1 MPKRNIAEIF
11 AVARLDTSGIPKELE
26 RAAAK
31 TRTKIP
37 VQIDVKSF
45 KDSLKKLEGIKI
57 KPVKIAVEADTTS
70 FRKSLTQLSQTNFKP
85 VTVAVQAKTTGA
97 KSGIDKLITEGSAKD
112 IDIKVKLDVD
122 KSPLSQIGKDGVKA
136 GSSFMSGFGD
146 KLSFLANPAGLK
158 MTAVILAAAATAG
171 PLIGAVLGGG
181 IVTGLGAGLIAA
193 AITKQLRDPQ
203 VEEAADNFRNK
214 IFGLSKEDEAE
225 AKAKLEKVLN
235 NIDKIKNKK
244 SLTGDDKSE
253 LERLNRQKK
262 GLEDTLKMVTDNL
275 FSRATISFKQPL
287 IDGFEKGTDYLLKFE
302 KRIKGVFDNVVKSLK
317 PIADGLKGG
326 FEGFLPGIEALSSK
340 LQPFMKVTGEGFERI
355 GTALG
360 NMFKDFANDP
370 AALAGMVKGLETV
383 FGLIVTTINV
393 FSWLVR
399 FTSSQFLIMKDAWGK
414 VANFFTGPFVNALK
428 DAWAAVVSFF
438 GGVGK
443 WFSDRWT
450 SIKTA
455 FTDGKNAVVNT
466 WNNLWN
472 TLKTKS
478 TDFMTSI
485 RDGIMQK
492 VNSVKGFFSGLWNNV
507 TSTFKSGVDKV
518 SGYVNTLK
526 KKLDEVK
533 SKFSSIFGSIK
544 GLASTGLSKAAE
556 AARNGLNGMIGF
568 INKGINA
575 LNKPLDWVNLKI
587 PTIGT
592 ISAAAPKDDSGNNFK
607 GFATGG
613 AVFGKG
619 TATSDSINARLSNG
633 EHVWTA
639 REVEAIGGQSAMY
652 ALRRM
657 ARSGALKPGGT
668 GGDVS
673 EGIVTQGFKNG
684 GAITERI
691 GETQKWIRAQAGKP
705 YIWASSG
712 PRGYDCSGLVG
723 AVYNMLRGE
732 NPHQRVFSTSN
743 QQNYFKNGKGTF
755 TAGYAHPGERGASSG
770 VGHTAGNLAGLAF
783 ESRGSK
789 GVLVGSQ
796 ARSVD
801 SFQRQGYMPQV
812 GNKFIGGGGN
822 GDIFGYL
829 KDQLTPL
836 LSKLWEGMPALGIL
850 GEFVQKSM
858 KKFAGAI
865 PGKVFD
871 NGGMLTPGGVGIN
884 LGKKPEAVLTPKET
898 RAYQDIAANG
908 GGMVIHGDL
917 VIAPEISTVADLL
930 TVKRLEKM
938 IKDSA
943 RGNGYSTV
951 TA

>member
-37 VQIDVKSF
+37 VQTDVKSF

-70 FRKSLTQLSQTNFKP
+70 FRKSLIQLSQTSFKP

-97 KSGIDKLITEGSAKD
+97 KSGIDKLITEGSAKN

-136 GSSFMSGFGD
+136 GSSFMSGFSD

-158 MTAVILAAAATAG
+158 MTAVILAAATTAG
-171 PLIGAVLGGG
+171 PVIGAALGGG
-181 IVTGLGAGLIAA
+181 IVAALGGGILALGIAQAMKNADVEKAG
-193 AITKQLRDPQ
+193 KD
-203 VEEAADNFRNK
+203 FRKK
-214 IFGLSKEDEAE
+214 IFGLSKEDEE
-225 AKAKLEKVLN
+225 KLKKDAGKVQ
-235 NIDKIKNKK
+235 D
-244 SLTGDDKSE
+244 E
-253 LERLNRQKK
+253 LNRLREK
-262 GLEDTLKMVTDNL
+262 GPLNKVDKTRFDFLRKQEKEMIAELDYVDNNLATRVTE
-275 FSRATISFKQPL
+275 SFQQPL
-287 IDGFEKGTDYLLKFE
+287 IDGLNKGTTYLLKFE
-302 KRIKGVFDNVVKSLK
+302 SRFKGIFDNVLKSLK

-326 FEGFLPGIEALSSK
+326 FEGFLPGLEALSSK
-340 LQPFMKVTGEGFERI
+340 LQPFMKVFGDGIERI

-383 FGLIVTTINV
+383 FGLIVSTINV

-428 DAWAAVVSFF
+428 SAWNSVTKFF
-438 GGVGK
+438 GGIGK

-518 SGYVNTLK
+518 SGYVNNLK

-575 LNKPLDWVNLKI
+575 INKPLDWVNLKI

-723 AVYNMLRGE
+723 AVYNMLRG
-732 NPHQRVFSTSN
+732 NSPYSRVFSTAN

-829 KDQLTPL
+829 KDKLTPL

-930 TVKRLEKM
+930 TVQRLEKM